1 MYQKGLRGRKNAQKA
16 FHYYSM
22 AAHSGHVLSMYN
34 AAMMQ
39 LAGKG
44 TVKWVT
50 GRCVVGVVVWCCRSG
65 AGTVPGCTC
74 DALVIKSLRVSLRL
88 TDDIQRWWC

>member
-50 GRCVVGVVVWCCRSG
+50 GCCVMGAVVWCCSAG
-65 AGTVPGCTC
+65 ASTTSNS
-74 DALVIKSLRVSLRL
+74 LVIKPLRMSPKDV
-88 TDDIQRWWC
+88 DDVHRWSWRFHR